1 MAIDI
6 NKVTNATTAEDG
18 TGIFDKLMKTTMLHI
33 DKEVDD
39 NRITQGEAGQVYAA
53 AIQAAMQTAI
63 QFTLEDEKITL
74 SKIPSMVK

>member
-1 MAIDI
+1 MVISIDS
-6 NKVTNATTAEDG
+6 VTNATTVEDG
-18 TGIFDKLMKTTMLHI
+18 TGVFDKLMKTTLLHI

-53 AIQAAMQTAI
+53 AIQSAMQNAI
-63 QFTLEDEKITL
+63 QFVLEDERIRL